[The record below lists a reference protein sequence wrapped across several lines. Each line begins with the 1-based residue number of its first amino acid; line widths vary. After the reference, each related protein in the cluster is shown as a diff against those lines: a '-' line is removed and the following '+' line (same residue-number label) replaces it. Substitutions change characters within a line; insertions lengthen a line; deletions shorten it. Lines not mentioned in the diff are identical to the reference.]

1 MRAGDIETN
10 PGPPSIPEPML
21 LEEQNL
27 NSTLNK
33 PDYDLF
39 PTRHFFFEEAAIS
52 APGIILIREK
62 CHNFIYSCS
71 HCNSLNDCFKNFMKF
86 YVKQA
91 IPFSNKMVTMIMEC
105 LHCLRCAY
113 CLNKTKH
120 RNNRFLPN
128 GFVCNEDCENKYMNE
143 FICTYSDRLRQVI
156 FNNEHRA
163 RAMWIKHLGLRI
175 MNNIG
180 RVPTCGDHF
189 TYKVCITDI
198 ITKCLIEKYHLNYA
212 NLFQETTLGGASLL
226 EQLRNYINKG
236 KQYPI
241 SEKING

>member
-10 PGPPSIPEPML
+10 PGPPFIPEPML

-27 NSTLNK
+27 NHTFNI

-113 CLNKTKH
+113 FLNKTKH

-189 TYKVCITDI
+189 TYKVCITDCLNLKTLKDWINDPINCKKERQKRAKKRI
-198 ITKCLIEKYHLNYA
+198 IPALDSDL
-212 NLFQETTLGGASLL
+212 
-226 EQLRNYINKG
+226 INKL
-236 KQYPI
+236 I
-241 SEKING
+241 LKIAG